1 MHGAKWANMC
11 VRVCVLR
18 ATPTEAFPQTCH
30 AHSKETQE
38 IEITVTGT
46 RKVRKAVPS

>member
-1 MHGAKWANMC
+1 MHRAKWAHMC

-18 ATPTEAFPQTCH
+18 ATPTEAFPQTPH
-30 AHSKETQE
+30 ARSEEIQE
-38 IEITVTGT
+38 IELAVTGT